1 VENNMDFAST
11 KLNWIHQ
18 QSTEI
23 GMSISSMTCEFHP
36 LVERIWF
43 LGYENAVY
51 HPAILMG
58 QL

>member
-1 VENNMDFAST
+1 MDFAST

-23 GMSISSMTCEFHP
+23 GMSISPMTCEFHP